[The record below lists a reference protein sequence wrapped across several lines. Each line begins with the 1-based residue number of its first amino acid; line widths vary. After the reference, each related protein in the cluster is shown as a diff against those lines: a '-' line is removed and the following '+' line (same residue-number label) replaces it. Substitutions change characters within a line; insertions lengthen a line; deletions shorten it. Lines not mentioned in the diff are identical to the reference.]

1 MTEGHRVTMTFNLY
15 SSVELATA
23 TSKDLIVDYT
33 SSPFYHELQSAIR
46 NPAFMKEGGILA
58 FPCQHYYIEVKEKL
72 NHAENLPVLL
82 KGSDNVVYSVAKL
95 LSLNVSVK
103 PVNCEMNAV
112 LSHFQ
117 KEEELVDDVYE
128 SDTEALQSCFDVE
141 FENIT
146 WATSC
151 ARVPVNQH
159 LACVYLHYGNEQV

>member
-1 MTEGHRVTMTFNLY
+1 MWIALGVEESQYLKEVYRPFKEIMMLNSRLLHGHTEG
-15 SSVELATA
+15 
-23 TSKDLIVDYT
+23 
-33 SSPFYHELQSAIR
+33 
-46 NPAFMKEGGILA
+46 GGILG
-58 FPCQHYYIEVKEKL
+58 FPCHHCYVGVKEKL
-72 NHAENLPVLL
+72 NNEEDLTVLL